1 MLSGQQIHLHQAL
14 GLGPMW
20 LSRQACVCAAP
31 DDAVAPIK
39 VVPVA
44 AKPVAS
50 PLQDAVT
57 KRPMPIAAAS
67 IGVKMPALA
76 PTSTPHDQPT
86 PVEAVQRKVTQR
98 AANLLAIIAQAQLQ
112 SPQKTTAAQKIPTP
126 NIAIDYSQDSLHSL
140 TQKIRS
146 CQLCDL
152 SANRRQA
159 LVTHEINDCRLI
171 VVLPQPSLEDDI
183 NGHLLSGDIADM
195 WQKLIKAIGLTSQ
208 QVYVTSAIKC
218 SPNLELVAKQ
228 HHAVQCRSYL
238 ERQLQ
243 LLPQVPVLLLAEN
256 QERLWQRLQEWCGSE
271 RLFRIAHPSKI
282 QRNPA
287 IKRSAWE
294 TLQKLQQHL

>member
-1 MLSGQQIHLHQAL
+1 MLSGQHIHLHQAL

-20 LSRQACVCAAP
+20 LSHEAYVCDAPEHAMTVVSTAAP
-31 DDAVAPIK
+31 VLAIETTSV
-39 VVPVA
+39 
-44 AKPVAS
+44 
-50 PLQDAVT
+50 LQDALQQ
-57 KRPMPIAAAS
+57 RPTPKAAQAIPIQT
-67 IGVKMPALA
+67 PA
-76 PTSTPHDQPT
+76 PTPAPQTK
-86 PVEAVQRKVTQR
+86 PVPAEAVQRKVTQR
-98 AANLLAIIAQAQLQ
+98 AANLLAIIAQAQHQ
-112 SPQKTTAAQKIPTP
+112 NPKTTTTAAKTPTTSTK
-126 NIAIDYSQDSLHSL
+126 ADYSQDTLTSL
-140 TQKIRS
+140 THKIRH

-159 LVTHEINDCRLI
+159 LVAHEISDCRLI

-183 NGHLLSGDIADM
+183 HGHLLSGEIMEM

-228 HHAVQCRSYL
+228 HHAAQCRSYL
-238 ERQLQ
+238 ERELQ
-243 LLPQVPVLLLAEN
+243 LLPKVPVLLLAEN

-271 RLFRIAHPSKI
+271 RLFRIPHPSKM

-294 TLQKLQQHL
+294 TLQKLQPHL

>member
-20 LSRQACVCAAP
+20 LSREACVCDAP
-31 DDAVAPIK
+31 DDAISFVPTAPI
-39 VVPVA
+39 PVT
-44 AKPVAS
+44 PSISV
-50 PLQDAVT
+50 LQDT
-57 KRPMPIAAAS
+57 SNQRPTQAA
-67 IGVKMPALA
+67 
-76 PTSTPHDQPT
+76 QPT
-86 PVEAVQRKVTQR
+86 PVQTPAPIPVTPTKPVQAETVQRKVTQR
-98 AANLLAIIAQAQLQ
+98 AANLLAIIAQAQHQ
-112 SPQKTTAAQKIPTP
+112 SPQTTQAVPKTPTP
-126 NIAIDYSQDSLHSL
+126 NTAIDYSQDTLSSLAH
-140 TQKIRS
+140 KIRH

-159 LVTHEINDCRLI
+159 LATHEISDCRLI

-183 NGHLLSGDIADM
+183 HGHLLSGDIAEM
-195 WQKLIKAIGLTSQ
+195 WQRLIQAIGLTSQ

-228 HHAVQCRSYL
+228 HHAAQCRSYL
-238 ERQLQ
+238 ERELQ
-243 LLPQVPVLLLAEN
+243 LLPKVPVLLLAEN

-271 RLFRIAHPSKI
+271 RLFRIAHPSKM

-294 TLQKLQQHL
+294 TLQKLQPNL